1 MADLL
6 NETDREFFRTT
17 LNDLFDTF
25 KRTIIVHKEPTKKIS
40 NLSTNVYAAY
50 GDTSTPK
57 NIEFVHNYKELEAL
71 VSYLD
76 SVGSQTSA
84 IDQDIHLSIPKGAS
98 VRIKVKQE
106 GRDYISNGKT
116 EKIEVDGKS
125 FNIVG
130 KESVKYNFGTKLFV
144 FYLEQVI

>member
-40 NLSTNVYAAY
+40 NLNTNVYAGY